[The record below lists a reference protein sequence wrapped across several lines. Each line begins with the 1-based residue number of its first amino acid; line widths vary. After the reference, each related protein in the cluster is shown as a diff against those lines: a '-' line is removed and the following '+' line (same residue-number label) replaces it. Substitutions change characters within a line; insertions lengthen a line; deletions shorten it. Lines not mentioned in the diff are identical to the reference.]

1 MNYGDIKSHF
11 DALLNRS
18 DITAALTTLF
28 VDQSI
33 ARIQRQLRIP
43 INENKTT
50 YTISGQTAFITLP
63 TDFLEIISLYH
74 GGVELNR
81 VPNSKMRGYANNP
94 VAGTPLVFTRE
105 QQKLLLHPQPSS
117 GDLILYY
124 YGEFAPMVANSDEND
139 LAKVAPD
146 LIIYGALG
154 YAADYYLDER
164 RDIFEAKF
172 VQFITEL
179 QEQANDQE
187 LHGGTQAIQPS
198 VTYTDYQ
205 STPSVQ

>member
-11 DALLNRS
+11 EALLNRS

-33 ARIQRQLRIP
+33 ARIQRQLRTP
-43 INENKTT
+43 LNENKTT
-50 YTISGQTAFITLP
+50 YTFTSQTATVTLP
-63 TDFLEIISLYH
+63 ADFLEIISLYYA
-74 GGVELNR
+74 GMELQR
-81 VPNSKMRGYANNP
+81 VPMGKMRTLVNNP
-94 VAGTPLVFTRE
+94 VAGTPVVFTRE
-105 QQKLLLHPQPSS
+105 QQNLLLHPQPTS
-117 GDLILYY
+117 GDLVLYY
-124 YGEFAPMVANSDEND
+124 YGEFTAMTADTDEND
-139 LAKVAPD
+139 LAAVAPD
-146 LIIYGALG
+146 LIIYGALT

-172 VQFITEL
+172 QQFLNEL

-187 LHGGTQAIQPS
+187 LHGGTQSIQPFA
-198 VTYTDYQ
+198 TYTDYQ